1 MAQESRTIKSLKNAE
16 VSVVYYTINLILGF
30 WSRNVFYKYLGS
42 EVLGLDTTASTLLS
56 FLNLAELGVGS
67 TVGYFL
73 YKPMFDNDTHTMNEI
88 VALQGWIYR
97 RIAFVIIGA
106 SLILMCFFPI
116 IFAKI
121 DLPMWYPYCTFLAML
136 LGSMLGYFM
145 NYRQCV
151 LNADQKGYKVTR
163 VTNGAS
169 IFFKI
174 VLILLLPVVSFPY
187 ILYISTTVLGSLFGC
202 LWLNHVLKKEYPWL
216 HHAELTGRQLLKKY
230 PKMLKTTG
238 LIFFHQICSF
248 VVFKI
253 SPFIMYAF
261 TSLTTVAYYGNYLI
275 VIDKAKDILS
285 MAFSSTGNG
294 VGNLIASNDHK
305 HTLEVFWELID
316 SRLCISFGCIFVIGE
331 ITEPLI
337 SIWLSPNYLLGK
349 GVLFLV
355 CLLSFM
361 TINRTT
367 IDEYKNGFGLFQD
380 IWAPVVE
387 GVINLGVAL
396 VGGYFLGITGVL
408 LGTVA
413 SNIII
418 VFGWKPYYIFKK
430 AFKMNAITKFYLPML
445 GRYLLLGIDGIL
457 FAFALKMI
465 DFTPINFL
473 QLFIYLA
480 VLGITIIP
488 LVYLEFYLLT
498 PGVKSFNHR
507 ILLVV
512 KNKIGN
518 R

>member
-1 MAQESRTIKSLKNAE
+1 MQESRTIKSLKNAK
-16 VSVVYYTINLILGF
+16 VSFVYYTINLILGF

-73 YKPMFDNDTHTMNEI
+73 YKPMFDHDTHTMNEI

-106 SLILMCFFPI
+106 SLILMCFFPM

-121 DLPMWYPYCTFLAML
+121 ELPKWYPYCTFLAML
-136 LGSMLGYFM
+136 FGSMLGYFM

-151 LNADQKGYKVTR
+151 LNADQKGYKVTI

-238 LIFFHQICSF
+238 LIFFHQICTF
-248 VVFKI
+248 MVFKI

-261 TSLTTVAYYGNYLI
+261 TSLTTVAYYGNYLV
-275 VIDKAKDILS
+275 VIDKAKDILG

-294 VGNLIASNDHK
+294 VGNLIASGDLK
-305 HTLEVFWELID
+305 HSLEVFWELID
-316 SRLCISFGCIFVIGE
+316 SRLCISFGCIFVIGV

-337 SIWLSPNYLLGK
+337 SVWLSPNYLLGNS
-349 GVLFLV
+349 VLFLI
-355 CLLSFM
+355 CLLSLM
-361 TINRTT
+361 AINRTT

-380 IWAPVVE
+380 IWAPFVE
-387 GVINLGVAL
+387 GVINLGIAL
-396 VGGYFLGITGVL
+396 VGGYYCGIKGVL
-408 LGTVA
+408 LGNVA

-418 VFGWKPYYIFKK
+418 VYGWKPYYVFTK
-430 AFKMNAITKFYLPML
+430 AFKKNAIAEFYLPMF
-445 GRYLLLGIDGIL
+445 GRLLLLGIDTLL
-457 FAFALKMI
+457 FVFVLRKI
-465 DFTPINFL
+465 GFTPTNFL

-480 VLGITIIP
+480 VLGVTIIP
-488 LVYLEFYLLT
+488 LVYIEFYLLT
-498 PGVKSFNHR
+498 PGVRSFNHR
-507 ILLVV
+507 ILLVF

-518 R
+518 K